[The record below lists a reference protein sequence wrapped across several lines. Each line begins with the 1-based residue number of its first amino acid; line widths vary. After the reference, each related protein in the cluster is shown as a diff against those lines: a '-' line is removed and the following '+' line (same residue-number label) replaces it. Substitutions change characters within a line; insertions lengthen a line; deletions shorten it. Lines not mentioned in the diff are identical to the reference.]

1 VAKNGNSQ
9 TAAGYRSVGVTLA
22 ARPSLFSC
30 PPSHFDLNLGEAFL
44 PDRSTHLYEK
54 DLCIF
59 LFEER
64 GSPCPQKR
72 KPSGPWFT
80 YFVAPLNKSPPKAR
94 NSSPYQSSPLSG
106 PLPLVEPCRGHPL
119 LISRVMLT
127 HPLPLVEPHPLPLVE
142 PACASSPH
150 LIRTSNSSSGL

>member
-80 YFVAPLNKSPPKAR
+80 YFVAPLNKSPPKAS
-94 NSSPYQSSPLSG
+94 NSSPVSRALPGASSPLRSSL
-106 PLPLVEPCRGHPL
+106 LPHPL